1 MSSEPVPTD
10 EPAPAHEPARERARR
25 WRMVLGGPAEEALG
39 KAEGRDGQMDA
50 AMAALYDSAGPGDS
64 EAGSKRSAGLG
75 GSAPKVARWLGDIRE
90 YFPSTVVQ
98 VMQSDAIERLD
109 LTRLLLEPE
118 MLAAVEPDVHLVG
131 TLLSLNRVMPAKT
144 KEAARAVVRTVVEQ
158 LEKRISQ
165 KTRAAVSGALNR
177 ASRINRPR
185 HADIDWDRTIR
196 ANLKHYQASL
206 GTVIPE
212 RLVGYGRRTTAVQR
226 DVVLCVDQSGSMA
239 SSVVFSG
246 VFAAVLASMRSL
258 RTSLV
263 VFDTSV
269 VDLTD
274 QLSDPVEVLFGT
286 QLGGGTDINRAI
298 AYSQQLVTRPRD
310 SIFELISDLYEG
322 GVREQMLRRVA
333 EMTAAGVQVVVLLA
347 LSDEGAPAYDHEN
360 AAALAALGVPAFACT
375 PDAFPELMAAAIERR
390 DLMGFAQRFAD
401 R

>member
-1 MSSEPVPTD
+1 MSDD
-10 EPAPAHEPARERARR
+10 EQVGAERRRR
-25 WRMVLGGPAEEALG
+25 WRLVLGGAAEEPLG
-39 KAEGRDGQMDA
+39 KAEGRDGAMDA
-50 AMAALYDSAGPGDS
+50 AMAALYDAGDADEPS
-64 EAGSKRSAGLG
+64 TKRSAGLG

-90 YFPSTVVQ
+90 YFPGTVVQ
-98 VMQSDAIERLD
+98 VMQADAIERLD

-131 TLLSLNRVMPAKT
+131 TLLSLNRVMPD
-144 KEAARAVVRTVVEQ
+144 AARETARQVVRTVVAE
-158 LEKRISQ
+158 LERRIAQ
-165 KTRAAVSGALNR
+165 PTRTAVTGALNR
-177 ASRINRPR
+177 AARISRPR

-196 ANLKHYQASL
+196 ANLKHYQPEHR
-206 GTVIPE
+206 TVIPE
-212 RLVGYGRRTTAVQR
+212 RLVGYGRRGTAVQR

-239 SSVVFSG
+239 ASVVFAG

-263 VFDTSV
+263 VFDTAV

-274 QLSDPVEVLFGT
+274 QLADPVEVLFGT

-298 AYSQQLVTRPRD
+298 AYSQQLITRPRD
-310 SIFELISDLYEG
+310 SIFVLISDLYEG
-322 GVREQMLRRVA
+322 GVREEMLRRVA

-375 PDAFPELMAAAIERR
+375 PDAFPDLMAAAIERR
-390 DLMGFAQRFAD
+390 DLRAFAERPAEPAS
-401 R
+401 